1 MRELQVRDIKK
12 KQTYTHKLLAR
23 KINAKWFQFYKDKR
37 KFKEKM
43 ENVVYTAHHIIFSI
57 FFPFQK
63 NYGCQYYYTIYT
75 P

>member
-43 ENVVYTAHHIIFSI
+43 ENVV
-57 FFPFQK
+57 
-63 NYGCQYYYTIYT
+63 
-75 P
+75 